1 MKFEIS
7 FFLNSIKSVTSCNNT
22 VTIDTVL
29 GIDGLLFSPE
39 NLSDLSLSLGHV
51 WDTLHWSGSSPE
63 GTSFWTP
70 VTFTTGS
77 VYLQPSLDVSFI
89 AHQCIRP
96 QHWLQAAPRLK
107 VAPQTVSYSLTKYTR
122 TLIPKRTGASVRL
135 LPYLFSCTCWWCTSV
150 SGLANLNFWFSVVHW
165 TLFLWISADLNV
177 TNYVP

>member
-1 MKFEIS
+1 MTKKRPDSFPLKNSMFALSVPQLTRPSPTQRMLPNHVLRTVITLFKWHYKQLHFLKFEIS

-96 QHWLQAAPRLK
+96 S
-107 VAPQTVSYSLTKYTR
+107 TLT
-122 TLIPKRTGASVRL
+122 ASCSKTQ
-135 LPYLFSCTCWWCTSV
+135 SCT
-150 SGLANLNFWFSVVHW
+150 ANSIILSNKIHKN
-165 TLFLWISADLNV
+165 AD
-177 TNYVP
+177 T